1 MRWRKKVHALN
12 FWTGVMVPIVAMGV
26 TVTIV
31 GAALY
36 GSEKRSRRAFR
47 LLRYAIGLLRKTGRR

>member
-1 MRWRKKVHALN
+1 MHALN
-12 FWTGVMVPIVAMGV
+12 LWTGVMVPIVAMGV

-36 GSEKRSRRAFR
+36 GNEERSRRAFR